1 MTRVL
6 VYGLGIAGTSVA
18 RALVSRGHEVVLADD
33 HLSRQHELLGQE
45 IGAEVFPTGDLGAL
59 ASLVKNVDSVMPA
72 PGVPETHPLFAISID
87 AQKEMLS
94 EIELAYRW
102 EQMRS
107 GGPRPILAVTGT
119 DGKTTTTLMAAA
131 MIRASGKRVATVGNT
146 ETPFI
151 DALDSDAEAFVVEC
165 SSFRLTLTS
174 TFRANAAAWL
184 NIAPDHLDWHRDF
197 ASYVAAKA
205 KIWAHMQPNDAVVAP
220 SAHKDICALAQQSAG
235 RFVSFGD
242 TSDSNYFVK
251 ANELVGPHG
260 ALLAANAMKRSSP
273 HDIQNGLAA
282 AAMCLESGVGTQAG
296 VVQALQE
303 FEPSH
308 HRIELVATKNG
319 VRWFDD
325 SKATSPHAARTALRA
340 FPRIVLIAGGRNKG
354 LNLSELALEHE
365 HVKAVV
371 CIGESAQEI
380 AAAFAGLCT
389 TAIAASMQEAIE
401 TAGSLVGANEVVLLS
416 PACTSFDWYKN
427 YEERGCDFAARVK
440 KYVGHEDTQHEGEG
454 RR

>member
-6 VYGLGIAGTSVA
+6 VYGLGIAGQSVA
-18 RALVSRGHEVVLADD
+18 RALASRGNEVVLADD
-33 HLSRQHELLGQE
+33 QLSHQHELLGKE
-45 IGAEVFPTGDLGAL
+45 LGAEIFPAGDLGAL
-59 ASLVKNVDSVMPA
+59 AALVKSVDSVMPA

-102 EQMRS
+102 EQSRH

-131 MIRASGKRVATVGNT
+131 MIRASGKRVAAVGNT

-151 DALDSDAEAFVVEC
+151 DALDSDADAFVVEC

-174 TFRANAAAWL
+174 TFRANAATWL

-197 ASYVAAKA
+197 SSYVAAKA
-205 KIWAHMQPNDAVVAP
+205 KIWAHMQPEDAVVAP
-220 SAHKDICALAQQSAG
+220 SAHKDICAVAQRSSG
-235 RFVSFGD
+235 RFISFGD
-242 TSDSNYFVK
+242 SAESNYFV
-251 ANELVGPHG
+251 AGNELIGPQG
-260 ALLAANAMKRSSP
+260 LLLATDKMKRSLP

-296 VVQALQE
+296 VVHTLQE

-308 HRIELVATKNG
+308 HRIELVASKNG

-340 FPRIVLIAGGRNKG
+340 FPRLVLIAGGRNKG
-354 LNLSELALEHE
+354 LNLAELALEHE

-371 CIGESAQEI
+371 CIGESAQDI
-380 AAAFAGLCT
+380 ATAFAGLCP
-389 TAIAASMQEAIE
+389 TAIATSMQEAIE
-401 TAGSLVGANEVVLLS
+401 IAGSFVSPNEVVLLS

-427 YEERGCDFAARVK
+427 YEERGCDFATRVK
-440 KYVGHEDTQHEGEG
+440 MYLGQEGLLHEGEE
-454 RR
+454 RQ